1 MRECVSGTGLALWN
15 SDEFELQVCGSPS
28 IPIEELKKQ
37 TRFSGG
43 DAQAAATF
51 WSAIGASFTN
61 SGTLLHYTSMASR
74 FRQCRTC
81 TYLRSERRSH
91 YSWSATPLSPCT
103 NLDAVYTSTAA
114 KLSDEERSALLKFV
128 TGRIRLPVSLKV
140 EWSGGD
146 SDLLPTSAT
155 CYQAIYMPLCV
166 VLRFLPRSQRMGA
179 TFARKT
185 RHPYDVQW
193 WMT

>member
-1 MRECVSGTGLALWN
+1 MYCGTATSLSSRFAVRLPSQSRSSRSRRASAEAMLRRPPCSGA
-15 SDEFELQVCGSPS
+15 PS
-28 IPIEELKKQ
+28 VRRLPIV
-37 TRFSGG
+37 
-43 DAQAAATF
+43 AP
-51 WSAIGASFTN
+51 
-61 SGTLLHYTSMASR
+61 TLLHYTSMTSR
-74 FRQCRTC
+74 FRQCRRC
-81 TYLRSERRSH
+81 AYLRSERHSH
-91 YSWSATPLSPCT
+91 DGWPVTPLSPCT
-103 NLDAVYTSTAA
+103 NLDAVYTCTAA

-155 CYQAIYMPLCV
+155 CYQAIYMPLYV
-166 VLRFLPRSQRMGA
+166 MLRFLPRSQRTSGRV
-179 TFARKT
+179 FARKT